1 MRPFRVSLP
10 FAALSAVALAVAACT
25 GGTPSGSS
33 SAAPSVPS
41 TPASPSTAAS
51 PSVAASAS
59 PATSAT
65 PDACAASN
73 LTTVTAGTFTI
84 GTDNPAY
91 PPYYQIPATGS
102 ATKPWE
108 LGDPTNGEGFESAFA
123 YALAEQLGFPKDKV
137 AWIVVPFDNSYA
149 PGPKKFDVDINQIS
163 FTPERAQSVDMSDG
177 YYTLNQSVVALKA
190 NPIANAKSVADL
202 KGYKFGAQVGTTS
215 LDTIND
221 VIAPTAKAM
230 VYNTNDAAIAALK
243 AKQIDG
249 LVVDLPTAF
258 YVTAAQVDDSVI
270 VGQFAPPTGADAEHL
285 SVVLAKGSPLT
296 PCVNQAIAALKSD
309 GTLDQITKE
318 WLSDKASA
326 PVFTP

>member
-1 MRPFRVSLP
+1 MRPFRRLP
-10 FAALSAVALAVAACT
+10 LLVVALLAAACT
-25 GGTPSGSS
+25 G
-33 SAAPSVPS
+33 A
-41 TPASPSTAAS
+41 PASPSAPAPTVAS
-51 PSVAASAS
+51 PTVAPSVAASAS
-59 PATSAT
+59 ASAAPSAT

-73 LTTVTAGTFTI
+73 LQTVSSGKLTI

-91 PPYYQIPATGS
+91 PPYYQIPASGS
-102 ATKPWE
+102 APKPWE

-123 YALAEQLGFPKDKV
+123 YALADKLGFSKDGV
-137 AWIVVPFDNSYA
+137 SWIVVPFDNSYA
-149 PGPKKFDVDINQIS
+149 PGPKKFDLDVNQVSYTADRAKAVDL
-163 FTPERAQSVDMSDG
+163 SDG

-190 NPIANAKSVADL
+190 NAIAGAKTIADL
-202 KGYKFGAQVGTTS
+202 KAYRFGAQVGTTS
-215 LDTIND
+215 LDTINN

-230 VYNTNDAAIAALK
+230 VYNTNDAAVAALK

-258 YVTAAQVDDSVI
+258 YVTAAQVDNSVI
-270 VGQFAPPTGADAEHL
+270 VGQFAPPSGADAEHF

-296 PCVNQAIAALKSD
+296 TCVNTAIAALKSD

-326 PVFTP
+326 PVFQP